1 MSDKLF
7 IADKVDLLKIKPIFD
22 EIAGKVNNISFIDDD
37 PLQVPHSFS
46 KLQDVEIAAFFS
58 ATFAWGQRVTIIN
71 KTKELL
77 SLMDNQPYD
86 FIKNHRATDL
96 KSFENF
102 KHRTFQ
108 STDVLY
114 FIDFL
119 HRFYNMNDSLELAFN
134 PNPDQHYNQKQALTY
149 FHNLFFDNPVAPER
163 TRKHI
168 STPAKNS
175 ACKRLNLLL
184 RWMVRSDERK
194 VDFGLWKTI
203 PASELMIPLD
213 VHVEKY
219 TRQFGLLTRKQRDWH
234 AVEEITSALRIMNP
248 EDPVIYDYAL
258 FGLSTFVGKDNHW
271 L

>member
-1 MSDKLF
+1 M
-7 IADKVDLLKIKPIFD
+7 DKVDLNKIKSVFD
-22 EIAGKVNNISFIDDD
+22 EIVGKVNSVSFIDDD
-37 PLQVPHSFS
+37 PVQVPHGFS
-46 KLQDVEIAAFFS
+46 KLQDIEIAAFFS
-58 ATFAWGQRVTIIN
+58 ATLAWGQRTTIIK
-71 KTKELL
+71 KTKEMMN
-77 SLMDNQPYD
+77 LMDNQPYD
-86 FIKNHRATDL
+86 FIKNHKLVDL
-96 KSFENF
+96 KPFENF

-119 HRFYNMNDSLELAFN
+119 HRFYNMNDSLEVAFN
-134 PNPDQHYNQKQALTY
+134 PNPQQHYKQKQALIY
-149 FHNLFFDNPVAPER
+149 FYNIFFDDPLAPER

-184 RWMVRSDERK
+184 RWMVRSDEKK

-219 TRQFGLLTRKQRDWH
+219 TRQFGLLTRKQRDWQS
-234 AVEEITSALRIMNP
+234 VEEITSALRYMNP

-258 FGLSTFVGKDNHW
+258 FGLSTYKGKVNRDF
-271 L
+271 